1 MYTNVCLINTTTDI
15 QDQLILIKEFSITN
29 NNIVI
34 PSRVTL
40 VIKKAKTINQFDNGF
55 NGTPVMNANY
65 TDTDLMCRMYV
76 QKNTKKA
83 SLEQPIW
90 QNMQQMLQKTI
101 PYSILQEVLTLV
113 KQKVIQFKT
122 TNKINENKI
131 TYLW

>member
-1 MYTNVCLINTTTDI
+1 MYTNVCLINTTAEI
-15 QDQLILIKEFSITN
+15 ADQLILIKEFSITN

-55 NGTPVMNANY
+55 NGTPIMNTNY
-65 TDTDLMCRMYV
+65 TDTDLMCRMYI

-90 QNMQQMLQKTI
+90 QNMQQLLQKTI
-101 PYSILQEVLTLV
+101 PYSILQEVLTYI

-122 TNKINENKI
+122 TNKINDNKI